1 MSDKLK
7 AFKIGKDKGL
17 KDDEGGLLGYGESR
31 IQKEHW
37 DKAVAKNGESALLAA
52 LGLTDKR
59 KKSAR

>member
-7 AFKIGKDKGL
+7 AFKIGKDKNI
-17 KDDEGGLLGYGESR
+17 KDDDGGLLGYGESR

-37 DKAVAKNGESALLAA
+37 DNAAKNGETALLAA

-59 KKSAR
+59 QKVSAK